1 MYTDP
6 APSTAI
12 AVPDSA
18 AVEGEFIEWCE
29 AENAAFPTPARPCR
43 ATQKA
48 MASFRSRLE
57 GATLCAMLRLARTFA
72 HLQARGD
79 RAFIP
84 FVTCGDP
91 DLKTTELLALAYL
104 EAGADILE
112 IGIPFTDP
120 LADGPTIQRASE
132 RALLAGA
139 TMDSAFELLRR
150 LRSQTDAPLVPMTY
164 INPVWQMGFDT
175 FARRAKAAG
184 ADATIISDLPPEEGA
199 TWVEAGRAHELDTIF
214 LLAPTS
220 DKARVERVAK
230 SASGFVYAVA
240 RLGVTG
246 ARTDVPLEVG
256 DLVTALKAISATP
269 VCAGFG
275 FSEPDQI
282 RRTIETTNVDGIV
295 VASAL
300 IDCFEK
306 AEGTIGARIEVVKE
320 YARTLKEA
328 TVG

>member
-1 MYTDP
+1 
-6 APSTAI
+6 
-12 AVPDSA
+12 
-18 AVEGEFIEWCE
+18 
-29 AENAAFPTPARPCR
+29 
-43 ATQKA
+43 
-48 MASFRSRLE
+48 
-57 GATLCAMLRLARTFA
+57 MLRLARIFA
-72 HLQARGD
+72 ALKTRNE

-91 DLKTTELLALAYL
+91 DLETTERLALAYL

-132 RALLAGA
+132 RALKAGA
-139 TMDSAFELLRR
+139 TMDSAFELLAR
-150 LRSQTDAPLVPMTY
+150 LRRQTDAALVPMTY
-164 INPVWQMGFDT
+164 INPVWQMGFDE
-175 FARRAKAAG
+175 FARRAKDAG

-199 TWVEAGRAHELDTIF
+199 PWVNAGRKHELDTIF

-220 DKARVERVAK
+220 DAARVERVAK

-256 DLVTALKAISATP
+256 DLVTALKAISDTP

-275 FSEPDQI
+275 FSEPNQI
-282 RRTIETTNVDGIV
+282 RRTIEATNVDGIV

-300 IDCFEK
+300 IDRFEK
-306 AEGTIGARIEVVKE
+306 TGGTPAQRIEAAKA
-320 YARTLKEA
+320 YARELKDA
-328 TVG
+328 TIA